1 MGGSSKR
8 LDSSLK
14 VSLCA
19 LPSPITDGCGGEG
32 VPASPAGGSTKH
44 GQEPRLDPNPPPVF
58 EPSDQS
64 VTLYAKA
71 TGRAVVLG
79 APILEA
85 GDGCAS
91 EDAVDSLA
99 TTLASCL

>member
-1 MGGSSKR
+1 MGVVGR
-8 LDSSLK
+8 GCLQVLQE
-14 VSLCA
+14 A
-19 LPSPITDGCGGEG
+19 APSMDKNQGLTL
-32 VPASPAGGSTKH
+32 T
-44 GQEPRLDPNPPPVF
+44 LPPVF

-64 VTLYAKA
+64 VTLYSKA